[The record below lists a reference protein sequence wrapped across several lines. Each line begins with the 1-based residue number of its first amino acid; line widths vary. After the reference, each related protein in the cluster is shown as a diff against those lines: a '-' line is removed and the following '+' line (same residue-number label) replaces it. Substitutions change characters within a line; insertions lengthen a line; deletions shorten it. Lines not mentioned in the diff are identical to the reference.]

1 MNNILVCVEARGNVL
16 QSISLELLTAARQLA
31 SETGG
36 QVEALVMGANPRSVL
51 ALLGAADRI
60 LLVAHPNLEPYVPE
74 AHLVVLEDVVRQR
87 NYAVVLFAYNTVG
100 LDLAPALAL
109 RTDRPL
115 VAYCTKLS
123 VKGETLEAESHIYGG
138 KMRATSTAKLPA
150 VIAVMPGVFAESDV
164 KDASSAELIDIAAPA
179 KLGQLRTTFVSE
191 AGPAEGAV
199 DITLAERIVCVG
211 RGIKDKEGVE
221 TALQLATALGA
232 EIAGSRPVIDSGWLS
247 KERQVGKS
255 GRKVKPKLYLALG
268 ISGAPEH
275 LEGMSG
281 ADLIIAIN
289 TDAKAPIFGT
299 AHYGATCDLF
309 DLLPALA
316 EQLK

>member
-1 MNNILVCVEARGNVL
+1 MSNILVCVDARGNVL

-31 SETGG
+31 NQTGG
-36 QVEALVMGANPRSVL
+36 QVEALVMGANPRALL
-51 ALLGAADRI
+51 ASLGAADRI
-60 LLVAHPNLEPYVPE
+60 LLVAHPNLAPYMPE
-74 AHLVVLEDVVRQR
+74 AHLAALEAVVRER
-87 NYAVVLFAYNTVG
+87 NPAVVLFAYNTAG

-115 VAYCTKLS
+115 LAYCTKLAI
-123 VKGETLEAESHIYGG
+123 KGGMLEAESHIYGG
-138 KMRATSTAKLPA
+138 KLRAISTAKLPA
-150 VIAVMPGVFAESDV
+150 VIAVMPGAFAESTV
-164 KDASSAELIDIAAPA
+164 TDASSAELIDIQAPS

-191 AGPAEGAV
+191 SAPAEGAV
-199 DITLAERIVCVG
+199 DITLADRIVCVG
-211 RGIKDKEGVE
+211 RGIKDKAGIE
-221 TALQLATALGA
+221 TARQLAVALGA
-232 EIAGSRPVIDSGWLS
+232 EIAGSRPVIDNGWLP

-255 GRKVKPKLYLALG
+255 GRKVKPRLYLALG

-289 TDAKAPIFGT
+289 TDAKAPMFGT

-309 DLLPALA
+309 DLMPALA